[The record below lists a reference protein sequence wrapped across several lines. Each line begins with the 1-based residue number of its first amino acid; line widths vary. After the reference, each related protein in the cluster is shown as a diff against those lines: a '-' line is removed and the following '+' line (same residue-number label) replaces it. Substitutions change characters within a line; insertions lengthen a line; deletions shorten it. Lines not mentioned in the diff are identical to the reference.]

1 MDMTDEKVCQENPG
15 KTKGKVNDTRA
26 DQPLVDD
33 LDSDDDIEGEG
44 DNTDPAPDI
53 DHHVNPAQNATPDT
67 AKEEGS
73 NAVSATPKEPPNN
86 MGRQYDEAGRFRSA
100 RLQQKRT
107 ENV

>member
-1 MDMTDEKVCQENPG
+1 MD
-15 KTKGKVNDTRA
+15 A
-26 DQPLVDD
+26 SQPTEDVDD
-33 LDSDDDIEGEG
+33 FDDDDIGGEG

-100 RLQQKRT
+100 RLHQKT